1 MRTIGL
7 VLFVLLFALPIVS
20 AKLPYDTMF
29 WQEDFNTV
37 AIGMPAKIEVPFLA
51 LDIWQVDLLVQSSDP
66 LVKNI
71 NNVYVN
77 MTKKNLPQEYK
88 AVTGFYGAWMFN
100 GTIGSSGTFSQIN
113 ITYRVPYSWL
123 DNQKLKANQISLY
136 LYTNT
141 STVQELPAIHLQ
153 DYNSGRGLFAK
164 MKSTVPV
171 FGMFVVGQK
180 NKTLEDTL
188 PVENLTQNKT
198 LENQTAINQSL
209 NQSNPIIANQSS
221 NETQSIASDQTA
233 SCDEVWLCTDW
244 TTCSTGTQTR
254 QCTDKNNCSTTAY
267 APPKTQICLDAV
279 ITVKSALPAVSL
291 PNTTSLLNKT
301 TAIWGITK
309 QKFTA
314 SFNKIPLAAIYAIAG
329 VLAMLI
335 ALFVCKPVLTK
346 LVRLVNYKRLDREF
360 DKRVEELWKRR
371 QNKEQEEKKQKK
383 KEFAQEYSEQS
394 TSGRDLP
401 GMPPKRPQS

>member
-1 MRTIGL
+1 
-7 VLFVLLFALPIVS
+7 
-20 AKLPYDTMF
+20 D
-29 WQEDFNTV
+29 TV
-37 AIGMPAKIEVPFLA
+37 AVGMPAKIEIPFLA
-51 LDIWQVDLLVQSSDP
+51 LDIWQVDLLVQSSDS

-77 MTKKNLPQEYK
+77 MTKRNLPQEYK
-88 AVTGFYGAWMFN
+88 ALTGFYGAWMFN
-100 GTIGSSGTFSQIN
+100 GTIGSSGIFSQIN

-141 STVQELPAIHLQ
+141 SIVQELPAIHLQ
-153 DYNSGRGLFAK
+153 DYNSARGLFAK
-164 MKSTVPV
+164 MQSTVPA
-171 FGMFVVGQK
+171 FGLFVVAQK
-180 NKTLEDTL
+180 NKKLQEEIALEL
-188 PVENLTQNKT
+188 AENSTQNKT
-198 LENQTAINQSL
+198 LENQTVGNQSF
-209 NQSNPIIANQSS
+209 NQSNQLITNQSS
-221 NETQSIASDQTA
+221 NENQSIASDQTA

-267 APPKTQICLDAV
+267 APPKTQICFDAV

-314 SFNKIPLAAIYAIAG
+314 SFNKIPLAAIYAIAA
-329 VLAMLI
+329 VLAVLI
-335 ALFVCKPVLTK
+335 ALFVLKPCLKK
-346 LVRLVNYKRLDREF
+346 LFSIVHYKKLDREF
-360 DKRVEELWKRR
+360 DRRVESLWKRR
-371 QNKEQEEKKQKK
+371 QGEEDEERQEQKKQKK
-383 KEFAQEYSEQS
+383 NEFVTDYSEQN

-401 GMPPKRPQS
+401 GMPPRR